1 MDNAGG
7 MATMKIRLTVPEG
20 LRSACVNEYGYIEP
34 KWRTKLKAKW
44 RKEWQRK
51 MREALRQR
59 DGYPA

>member
-1 MDNAGG
+1 